1 MRVLLHLILGCFFF
15 GILSAKMLLIHAKR
29 FRPLVLPPSGF
40 FRTFG
45 VTT

>member
-1 MRVLLHLILGCFFF
+1 
-15 GILSAKMLLIHAKR
+15 MLLLRSERLPGRLPTIVGGLV
-29 FRPLVLPPSGF
+29 FTVLTVVRPASALWF

>member
-1 MRVLLHLILGCFFF
+1 MLSCFAFVALG
-15 GILSAKMLLIHAKR
+15 AKMLLIR
-29 FRPLVLPPSGF
+29 SERLPGRPPPSGF